1 MIILRLDDE
10 QSARDL
16 FARDPLVG
24 EGYVELEIYRFTVG
38 LADPATGLRGACA
51 MSEVLAVATHAR
63 HLDLYDTVTLES
75 IGRIDG
81 LIAQPHELAGPEPQ
95 AALPDPHLPRRRLR

>member
-1 MIILRLDDE
+1 MIVVIGTNRREYARTDDVFEAHRQLMTELLADGTLVCSGPRDGGSVIIRRLDDE

-38 LADPATGLRGACA
+38 LADPATGLAER
-51 MSEVLAVATHAR
+51 V
-63 HLDLYDTVTLES
+63 
-75 IGRIDG
+75 
-81 LIAQPHELAGPEPQ
+81 P
-95 AALPDPHLPRRRLR
+95 